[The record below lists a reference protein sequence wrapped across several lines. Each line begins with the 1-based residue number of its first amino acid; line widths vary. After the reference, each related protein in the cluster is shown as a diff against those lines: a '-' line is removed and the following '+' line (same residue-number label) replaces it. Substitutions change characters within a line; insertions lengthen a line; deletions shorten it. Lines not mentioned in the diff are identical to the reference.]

1 MSKNLFLCGTTH
13 GQQLPT
19 FTGADKFDKALQ
31 LLLAR
36 GVGAVLEEW
45 DHYGNVVLKS
55 TTRRYAKSKKSIGKN
70 WAFRMTHPHS
80 ETRCLILH
88 FPQS

>member
-19 FTGADKFDKALQ
+19 FTGADKFHKALQ

-45 DHYGNVVLKS
+45 DHYGNVVLKDH
-55 TTRRYAKSKKSIGKN
+55 TGGMRKAKNLLG
-70 WAFRMTHPHS
+70 RTGPS
-80 ETRCLILH
+80 E
-88 FPQS
+88 